1 MKHKEKLVKR
11 YLPVEVFDM
20 AGLAEWF
27 SAMGAQGLHLVKLSE
42 NRAQFRP
49 GPPKPE
55 VRYALDVSTYYD
67 IEPERNENYAQMGW
81 DYVTTLHGMY
91 YVYRTENPSVPGLHT
106 DPVTQGGTLTRLI
119 RRQRR
124 TLLFCLAYMA
134 FILRDDLRTLFTAP
148 WSIPQFIILNTE
160 RALLWLPL
168 MATWLLLCLLPTLRR
183 VEKLKQLRRQLLDG
197 IPLEEGRRWKRRF
210 PPFLAVW
217 GPLALITAVL
227 AVYAAT
233 VPPLTHGLSGPEEWT
248 FPHVTVEQA
257 LEGSGAHDVTLYGPP
272 EMLIANTRSSSLLCP
287 EQYDWAQIGS
297 AELGD
302 ELLEPAIFIDF
313 YRTSS
318 EKTAEALF
326 PALKSE
332 LERSLEQS
340 KRQRK
345 DSMLGL
351 DLTIL
356 QPFQAVSY
364 PGLDELLR
372 MEYRTDS
379 DPVTRCYLGRKG
391 DQVFKLV
398 LRDVPS
404 PESCL
409 ELFLDAWS

>member
-1 MKHKEKLVKR
+1 M
-11 YLPVEVFDM
+11 
-20 AGLAEWF
+20 
-27 SAMGAQGLHLVKLSE
+27 
-42 NRAQFRP
+42 
-49 GPPKPE
+49 
-55 VRYALDVSTYYD
+55 
-67 IEPERNENYAQMGW
+67 
-81 DYVTTLHGMY
+81 
-91 YVYRTENPSVPGLHT
+91 
-106 DPVTQGGTLTRLI
+106 
-119 RRQRR
+119 
-124 TLLFCLAYMA
+124 
-134 FILRDDLRTLFTAP
+134 
-148 WSIPQFIILNTE
+148 
-160 RALLWLPL
+160 
-168 MATWLLLCLLPTLRR
+168 
-183 VEKLKQLRRQLLDG
+183 LDG

-233 VPPLTHGLSGPEEWT
+233 IPPLTHGLSGPEEWT
-248 FPHVTVEQA
+248 FPHVTVKQA
-257 LEGSGAHDVTLYGPP
+257 LEGSGAYDVVIYGPP

-287 EQYDWAQIGS
+287 EQYNWVQIGS
-297 AELGD
+297 AKLGD

-318 EKTAEALF
+318 TKTAEALF

-391 DQVFKLV
+391 DQVFTLV

>member
-27 SAMGAQGLHLVKLSE
+27 SAMAAQGLHLVKLSE

-119 RRQRR
+119 RRQQR
-124 TLLFCLAYMA
+124 TLPFCLAYMA

-160 RALLWLPL
+160 RALLWLLL
-168 MATWLLLCLLPTLRR
+168 MVTWLLLCLLPTLRR

-233 VPPLTHGLSGPEEWT
+233 IPQLTHGLSGPEEWT
-248 FPHVTVEQA
+248 FPYVTVEQA
-257 LEGSGAHDVTLYGPP
+257 LEGSGAYDVTLYGPP

-287 EQYDWAQIGS
+287 EQYNWVQIGS
-297 AELGD
+297 AKLGD

-318 EKTAEALF
+318 TKTAEALF
-326 PALKSE
+326 PALKSA

-391 DQVFKLV
+391 AQVFKLV
-398 LRDVPS
+398 LRGVPS